1 MPELLQVADRILV
14 MRQGRI
20 TGELP
25 GRTTQEEIMRYA
37 ALERGGPFGMM
48 QRLLPFLS
56 LIVLFVAL
64 AIASPHFLTNTNLSS
79 VVRQTAVINI
89 MALGMTMI
97 IITGGIDL
105 SVGAILA
112 MGGLLGTMAHGKRRI
127 RFRRALLIGMLTGLL
142 WGLCNGLLIT
152 RLRIAPFI
160 VTLGTLGI
168 FRGTDAD
175 HLERP
180 AGAPDPAA
188 ASRSWAKATAGRA
201 VRALDP
207 GGVRGGDAR
216 HPGAHAAGPLR
227 VRDRQQSGR
236 RRSTPGVPVT
246 FHTTAVY
253 AIGGML
259 TGLAG
264 MIEASRLMTGQP
276 TAGKGYELQAIAA
289 VVIGGGSLHG
299 GEGSVVGTLIG
310 AFIMGLLSNGSD
322 LLGVSPYLQQ
332 AIIGA
337 VIILAVTV
345 DELRKRRLA

>member
-1 MPELLQVADRILV
+1 
-14 MRQGRI
+14 
-20 TGELP
+20 
-25 GRTTQEEIMRYA
+25 
-37 ALERGGPFGMM
+37 M

-64 AIASPHFLTNTNLSS
+64 AIASPHFLTPTNLSS

-89 MALGMTMI
+89 MSLGMTI
-97 IITGGIDL
+97 IIIAGGIDL

-112 MGGLLGTMAHGKRRI
+112 MSGVIGAMAMEKGMPI
-127 RFRRALLIGMLTGLL
+127 PVGILIGILTGLF
-142 WGLCNGLLIT
+142 WGFINGILTT

-168 FRGTDAD
+168 IRGLTLIITNGLPVHGVPQGFSFLGEGNLLGVPFVLWVLVVCALATHVILEHTRLGRYAYAIGSNPDA
-175 HLERP
+175 
-180 AGAPDPAA
+180 
-188 ASRSWAKATAGRA
+188 A
-201 VRALDP
+201 VYA
-207 GGVRGGDAR
+207 
-216 HPGAHAAGPLR
+216 
-227 VRDRQQSGR
+227 
-236 RRSTPGVPVT
+236 GVPVG
-246 FHTTAVY
+246 FDTTTVY
-253 AIGGML
+253 ALGGLL

-276 TAGKGYELQAIAA
+276 AAGNGYELQAIAA

-345 DELRKRRLA
+345 DELRKRRLV

>member
-1 MPELLQVADRILV
+1 MSQP
-14 MRQGRI
+14 
-20 TGELP
+20 
-25 GRTTQEEIMRYA
+25 
-37 ALERGGPFGMM
+37 ALERAEAQEATPKRGEKRIVL
-48 QRLLPFLS
+48 QRFLPFLS
-56 LIVLFVAL
+56 LIILFIAL

-97 IITGGIDL
+97 IIIGGIDL

-112 MGGLLGTMAHGKRRI
+112 MGGVLGTMAMEKGLSI
-127 RFRRALLIGMLTGLL
+127 PGGVLIGTLTGLAC
-142 WGLCNGLLIT
+142 GLANGLMTTGLNIE
-152 RLRIAPFI
+152 PFI

-168 FRGTDAD
+168 FRG
-175 HLERP
+175 
-180 AGAPDPAA
+180 
-188 ASRSWAKATAGRA
+188 ATLIMTNGLPVHRIPEQFSY
-201 VRALDP
+201 L
-207 GGVRGGDAR
+207 GEGN
-216 HPGAHAAGPLR
+216 LL
-227 VRDRQQSGR
+227 
-236 RRSTPGVPVT
+236 GVPFVLWILVACALAT
-246 FHTTAVY
+246 HVILEHTRLGRYTFAIGSNREAAVYAGIPVNFHTTAVY
-253 AIGGML
+253 AIGGLL

-276 TAGKGYELQAIAA
+276 TAGQGYELQAIAA

-337 VIILAVTV
+337 VIILAVTL
-345 DELRKRRLA
+345 DELRKRRTAAS

>member
-1 MPELLQVADRILV
+1 MSATATALPAKSRRDRIVL
-14 MRQGRI
+14 
-20 TGELP
+20 
-25 GRTTQEEIMRYA
+25 
-37 ALERGGPFGMM
+37 

-64 AIASPHFLTNTNLSS
+64 TIASPNFFTSTNLSS

-112 MGGLLGTMAHGKRRI
+112 MGGLLGTMAMEKGFGI
-127 RFRRALLIGMLTGLL
+127 PVGVLVGILTGLGC
-142 WGLCNGLLIT
+142 GLANGLMIT
-152 RLRIAPFI
+152 RLRIQPFI

-168 FRGTDAD
+168 FRGMTLIISNGLPV
-175 HLERP
+175 HQIP
-180 AGAPDPAA
+180 
-188 ASRSWAKATAGRA
+188 
-201 VRALDP
+201 
-207 GGVRGGDAR
+207 
-216 HPGAHAAGPLR
+216 
-227 VRDRQQSGR
+227 QQFSYIGEGNLL
-236 RRSTPGVPVT
+236 GVPFVLWILIACAVVT
-246 FHTTAVY
+246 HVLLEHTRLGRYTFAIGSNREAAVYAGIPVKFHTTAVY

-276 TAGKGYELQAIAA
+276 TAGQGYELQAIAA
-289 VVIGGGSLHG
+289 VVIGGGSLQG
-299 GEGSVVGTLIG
+299 GEGSVMGTLVG

-337 VIILAVTV
+337 VIILAVTL
-345 DELRKRRLA
+345 DEVRKRRTTAG